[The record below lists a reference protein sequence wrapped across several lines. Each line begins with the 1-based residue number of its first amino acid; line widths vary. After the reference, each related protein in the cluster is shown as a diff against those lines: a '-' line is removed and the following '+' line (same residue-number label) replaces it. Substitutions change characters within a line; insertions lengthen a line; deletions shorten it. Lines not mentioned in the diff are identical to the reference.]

1 MTKLSDILSDNTLK
15 NIAENTIKKGD
26 VYRIRM
32 NREDGIIP
40 KNGADSRN
48 KFFVVLGFDSFGNAY
63 GGVIVNSKN
72 AELTPGF
79 R

>member
-32 NREDGIIP
+32 NLRCI
-40 KNGADSRN
+40 
-48 KFFVVLGFDSFGNAY
+48 
-63 GGVIVNSKN
+63 
-72 AELTPGF
+72 
-79 R
+79 